1 MNLSAIKARLEA
13 LNQDNQSSR
22 VENAE
27 KFWKPQ
33 VGKSIVRIVPSKFNP
48 DDPFTELKFHN
59 TISRFPILALS
70 NFGKQDPVE
79 DLIEELRKTNNKD
92 NWSLSGKISPRLR
105 YFVPVIVR
113 GEEDKGVRIW
123 SISTTVYKA
132 LLTIAADEE
141 YGDFTDIVNGFDMV
155 VEKTPAAGPG
165 QYPEITV
172 RAKRNSSKLSENK
185 EEVEKWLT
193 EQPEPIKLF
202 RENSYDY
209 IKKIL
214 ENYLTGKDLNG
225 AAEPEGE
232 KKPSAGQKAASELA
246 LKVEENKVEV
256 PVEAPKPKPAP
267 APAPATKTSV
277 TSKFDDLFSDSD
289 DEDGNLPF

>member
-1 MNLSAIKARLEA
+1 MDLSKIKARLEA
-13 LNQDNQSSR
+13 LNQDNQGSR

-33 VGKSIVRIVPSKFNP
+33 VGKSIIRIVPSKFNP
-48 DDPFTELKFHN
+48 DDPFVELKFHN

-79 DLIEELRKTNNKD
+79 DLIEELRKTNSKE

-132 LLTIAADEE
+132 LLAIAADEE
-141 YGDFTDIVNGFDMV
+141 YGDFTDIVNGFDLV

-165 QYPEITV
+165 QYPEISV

-185 EEVEKWLT
+185 EEVKKWLSD
-193 EQPEPIKLF
+193 QPEVIKLF
-202 RENSYDY
+202 RESTYEY
-209 IKKIL
+209 IKKQL
-214 ENYLTGKDLNG
+214 ENYLMGKDLNG

-232 KKPSAGQKAASELA
+232 KKPSPGQEAASKLA
-246 LKVEENKVEV
+246 LKVEQPAAEPAAE
-256 PVEAPKPKPAP
+256 PEPAKPA
-267 APAPATKTSV
+267 APAAKSSV
-277 TSKFDDLFSDSD
+277 TAKFDDLFNDSD
-289 DEDGNLPF
+289 DEGDKLPF